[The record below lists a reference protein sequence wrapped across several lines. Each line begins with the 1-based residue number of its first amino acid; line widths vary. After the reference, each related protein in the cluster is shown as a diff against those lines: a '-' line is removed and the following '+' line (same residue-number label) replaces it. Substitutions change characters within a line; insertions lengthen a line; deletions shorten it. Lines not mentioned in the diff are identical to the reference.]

1 MSHSNPLPN
10 FQGILRLAVLPDTP
24 TEDTFQVLPV
34 AVQGQHLQAGSSWG
48 AAAPLKSSRLARG
61 EGDCLLITELTISRF
76 SKTRPFQECPL
87 FSSCSIQSL
96 SLFACN
102 LFLLKALPQASRK
115 RKQGARFSFF
125 FPRFCSFIKN
135 SEKLAQSNILFSS
148 FFQSLKSPKALV
160 GVQASTHICFP

>member
-24 TEDTFQVLPV
+24 AEDTFQVLPV

-48 AAAPLKSSRLARG
+48 AAATLKSSRLARG
-61 EGDCLLITELTISRF
+61 EGDCLLITELTIFRF
-76 SKTRPFQECPL
+76 SKARPFQECPL

-125 FPRFCSFIKN
+125 FSLAFALSSRTVKNWHSQIFCSAL
-135 SEKLAQSNILFSS
+135 SFS
-148 FFQSLKSPKALV
+148 L
-160 GVQASTHICFP
+160 